1 MSKPTYRKT
10 TDFAS
15 THFGRIEPVL
25 RLHVHACMACGSL
38 TTSTWFCLE
47 CRERAAPHLEDDPYD
62 DLGGESGLS
71 V

>member
-1 MSKPTYRKT
+1 MSKLTHRRT
-10 TDFAS
+10 TDHAS
-15 THFGRIEPVL
+15 PHPGRITPAL
-25 RLHVHACMACGSL
+25 RLHAHACMACGAS
-38 TTSTWFCLE
+38 TTSTWFCFE